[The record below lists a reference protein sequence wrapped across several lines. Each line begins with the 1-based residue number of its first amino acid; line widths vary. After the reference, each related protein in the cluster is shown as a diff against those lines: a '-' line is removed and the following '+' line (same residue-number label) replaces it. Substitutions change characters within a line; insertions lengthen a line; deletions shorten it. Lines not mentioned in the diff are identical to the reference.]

1 MFGAMKILSK
11 FKFLRGSSFDIF
23 GYSSERRMERR
34 LICGYEELLEELI
47 SGLKPGNYET
57 AVQLAEIPEQIRGF
71 DVVKKRHV
79 EVAEKNRK
87 ELLERFRTVEDNI
100 SHQQPVEEV
109 IN

>member
-23 GYSSERRMERR
+23 GYSFERRMERR
-34 LICGYEELLEELI
+34 LIREYEELLEELI
-47 SGLKPGNYET
+47 SGLKPGNHAT

-79 EVAEKNRK
+79 EVAEKNRQ

>member
-11 FKFLRGSSFDIF
+11 FKILRGSSFDIF

-34 LICGYEELLEELI
+34 LIREYEELLEELI
-47 SGLKPGNYET
+47 SGLKTGNYAT

-79 EVAEKNRK
+79 EVAEKNRQ

-100 SHQQPVEEV
+100 SHQQPLEEV

>member
-11 FKFLRGSSFDIF
+11 FKFLRSSSFDVF

-34 LICGYEELLEELI
+34 LICEYEELLEELI
-47 SGLKPGNYET
+47 SGLKLGNYAT

-79 EVAEKNRK
+79 EVAEKNRQ

-100 SHQQPVEEV
+100 SHKQPVKEV

>member
-1 MFGAMKILSK
+1 M
-11 FKFLRGSSFDIF
+11 GSEMCIRDRQSHN
-23 GYSSERRMERR
+23 S
-34 LICGYEELLEELI
+34 L
-47 SGLKPGNYET
+47 PGNYAT

-79 EVAEKNRK
+79 EVAEKNRQ

>member
-34 LICGYEELLEELI
+34 LILEYEELLEELI
-47 SGLKPGNYET
+47 SGLKSGNYAT

-79 EVAEKNRK
+79 QVAEKNRQ

>member
-1 MFGAMKILSK
+1 MFGVMKILSK

-34 LICGYEELLEELI
+34 LIREYEELLEELI
-47 SGLKPGNYET
+47 TGLKPGNHVT

-79 EVAEKNRK
+79 EVAEKNRQ

>member
-34 LICGYEELLEELI
+34 LIREYEELLEELI
-47 SGLKPGNYET
+47 SGLKPGNYAT

-71 DVVKKRHV
+71 DVVKKLHV
-79 EVAEKNRK
+79 EVAEKNRQ

>member
-34 LICGYEELLEELI
+34 LIREYEELLEELI
-47 SGLKPGNYET
+47 SGLKPGNYPT

-79 EVAEKNRK
+79 EVAEKNRQ
-87 ELLERFRTVEDNI
+87 ELLERF
-100 SHQQPVEEV
+100 
-109 IN
+109 

>member
-1 MFGAMKILSK
+1 
-11 FKFLRGSSFDIF
+11 
-23 GYSSERRMERR
+23 MERR
-34 LICGYEELLEELI
+34 LIREYEELLEELS
-47 SGLKPGNYET
+47 SGLKTGNYAT

-79 EVAEKNRK
+79 EVAEKNRQ